1 MNILRKA
8 LFPLSWIY
16 DGITRLRNTAYAMGW
31 LKSESFSIPT
41 IVVGNLSA
49 GGTGKTPMTAYLIEL
64 LQKDHKIAVL
74 SRGYKRK
81 TSGFQLANSH
91 STPKQLGDEPF
102 QLFKKYAKLVVAVDE
117 NRPNGIRTLCRLY
130 PDLEGILLDD
140 AYQHRKL
147 EPSFRILLTTY
158 DQPWFRDCLL
168 PSGNLRESVVGK
180 NRADVVVVTKCPTA
194 LSEEDVDLFKNKLQL
209 MPHQT
214 LFFASIV
221 YDDYLMGVEKQLL
234 SDFVKKD
241 FVLVT
246 GIANPSLLLGHLDR
260 LGARYIHLAYAD
272 HHDFSLADIKKIARH
287 NLPVLTTEKD
297 YVRLKQHRF
306 KELYFL
312 PIQQRFLFE
321 GSTFND
327 LVKSQ
332 FESGT
337 KSQNQ

>member
-8 LFPLSWIY
+8 LFPLSWMY
-16 DGITRLRNTAYAMGW
+16 DGITRLRNVAYSLGW

-81 TSGFQLANSH
+81 TSGFQMANSK
-91 STPKQLGDEPF
+91 STPAQLGDESF
-102 QLFKKYAKLVVAVDE
+102 QLYQKFDDVVVAVDE
-117 NRPNGIRTLCRLY
+117 DRPHGVQSLISNH

-158 DQPWFRDCLL
+158 DHPWFRDCLL
-168 PSGNLRESVVGK
+168 PSGNLREAAVGK
-180 NRADVVVVTKCPTA
+180 NRADVVVVTKCPTD
-194 LSEEDVDLFKNKLQL
+194 LSEEDITLFKNKLQL
-209 MPHQT
+209 MPHQA
-214 LFFASIV
+214 LFFSSIV
-221 YDDYLMGVEKQLL
+221 YDDYLLGVQKQLL
-234 SDFVKKD
+234 SDFVTKD

-246 GIANPSLLLGHLDR
+246 GIANPSSLLYHLDR
-260 LGARYIHLAYAD
+260 LGARYTHLAYAD
-272 HHDFSLADIKKIARH
+272 HHDFSLADIKKIRRH
-287 NLPVLTTEKD
+287 NLPILTTEKD
-297 YVRLKQHRF
+297 YVRLKQHRL
-306 KELYFL
+306 KKLYFL

-321 GSTFND
+321 GSTFNN

>member
-8 LFPLSWIY
+8 LFPLSWMY
-16 DGITRLRNTAYAMGW
+16 DGITRLRNVAYSLGW

-81 TSGFQLANSH
+81 TSGFQMANSK
-91 STPKQLGDEPF
+91 STPAQLGDESF
-102 QLFKKYAKLVVAVDE
+102 QLYQKFDDVVVAVDE
-117 NRPNGIRTLCRLY
+117 DRPHGVQSLISNH

-158 DQPWFRDCLL
+158 DHPWFRDCLL
-168 PSGNLRESVVGK
+168 PSGNLREAAVGK
-180 NRADVVVVTKCPTA
+180 NRADVVVVTKCPTD
-194 LSEEDVDLFKNKLQL
+194 LSEEDITLFKNKLQL
-209 MPHQT
+209 MPHQA
-214 LFFASIV
+214 LFFSSIV
-221 YDDYLMGVEKQLL
+221 YDDYLLGVQKQLL
-234 SDFVKKD
+234 SDFVTKD

-246 GIANPSLLLGHLDR
+246 GIANPSSLLYHLDR
-260 LGARYIHLAYAD
+260 LGARYTHLAYAD
-272 HHDFSLADIKKIARH
+272 HHDFSLADIKKIRRH
-287 NLPVLTTEKD
+287 NLPILTTEKD
-297 YVRLKQHRF
+297 YVRLKQYRL
-306 KELYFL
+306 KKLYFL

-321 GSTFND
+321 GSTFNN

>member
-8 LFPLSWIY
+8 LFPLSWMY
-16 DGITRLRNTAYAMGW
+16 DGITRLRNVAYSLGW

-81 TSGFQLANSH
+81 TSGFQMANSK
-91 STPKQLGDEPF
+91 STPAQLGDESF
-102 QLFKKYAKLVVAVDE
+102 QLYQKFDDVVVAVDE
-117 NRPNGIRTLCRLY
+117 DRPHGVQSLISNH

-158 DQPWFRDCLL
+158 DQPWVRDCLL
-168 PSGNLRESVVGK
+168 PSGNLREAAVGK
-180 NRADVVVVTKCPTA
+180 NRADVVVVTKCPTD
-194 LSEEDVDLFKNKLQL
+194 LSEEDTTLFKNKLQL
-209 MPHQT
+209 MPHQA

-221 YDDYLMGVEKQLL
+221 YDDYLLGVQKQLL
-234 SDFVKKD
+234 SDFVTKD

-246 GIANPSLLLGHLDR
+246 GIANPSSLLYHLDR
-260 LGARYIHLAYAD
+260 LGARYTHLAYAD
-272 HHDFSLADIKKIARH
+272 HHDFSLADIKKIRRH
-287 NLPVLTTEKD
+287 NLPILTTEKD
-297 YVRLKQHRF
+297 YVRLKQHRL
-306 KELYFL
+306 KKLYFL

-321 GSTFND
+321 GSTFNN